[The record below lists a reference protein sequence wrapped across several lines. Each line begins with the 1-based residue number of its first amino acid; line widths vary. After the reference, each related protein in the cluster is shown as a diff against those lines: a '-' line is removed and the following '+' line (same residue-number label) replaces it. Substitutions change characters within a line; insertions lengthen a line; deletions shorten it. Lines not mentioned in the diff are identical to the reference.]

1 MWHCVRKRRAHGWNL
16 LAASLTPGAIT
27 KPCHR
32 EYDRELYNK
41 MPSALFWTPHIH
53 VRAHVYI
60 THTKKRDRTVWIIS
74 LHDLGHHLPC
84 LPWDL
89 QAPLQYIL
97 GPQKSNLPAFP
108 GTLCAPTPLQVTD
121 NTSCLNYSQLGKV
134 SPGSICVCFQEYE
147 LVFSGRRKDLDISTF
162 PKGPGNMFVSS
173 ESLVHK
179 PGSLFGKY
187 FWKVFSPIT
196 PFLSTPVKP
205 PSLPGHW
212 LSCIFQLQCH
222 ISLET
227 VASSTEEGK
236 QEGTESMTL
245 ATLFTPVHGARRE
258 MGKQTTVM

>member
-1 MWHCVRKRRAHGWNL
+1 M
-16 LAASLTPGAIT
+16 
-27 KPCHR
+27 
-32 EYDRELYNK
+32 
-41 MPSALFWTPHIH
+41 
-53 VRAHVYI
+53 
-60 THTKKRDRTVWIIS
+60 IS
-74 LHDLGHHLPC
+74 LHDLGHHLSC

-89 QAPLQYIL
+89 QAPFQYIL
-97 GPQKSNLPAFP
+97 WPQKPNLPAFP

-147 LVFSGRRKDLDISTF
+147 LVFSGRRKVLDISTF
-162 PKGPGNMFVSS
+162 PRKGPGNMFVTSKGVS
-173 ESLVHK
+173 LESLGHK

-187 FWKVFSPIT
+187 FGKVFSPIT

-205 PSLPGHW
+205 PSGSLPGHW

-222 ISLET
+222 ITLET

-236 QEGTESMTL
+236 REGTESVTL
-245 ATLFTPVHGARRE
+245 ATIFTSAHGARRE